1 MTSANTTGYI
11 IFIKAAELIC
21 LFHPIYH
28 GMAVYMISFCRH
40 EMSGSMIFLY

>member
-21 LFHPIYH
+21 LFHPIYGCLH
-28 GMAVYMISFCRH
+28 DSYHFVGTR
-40 EMSGSMIFLY
+40 